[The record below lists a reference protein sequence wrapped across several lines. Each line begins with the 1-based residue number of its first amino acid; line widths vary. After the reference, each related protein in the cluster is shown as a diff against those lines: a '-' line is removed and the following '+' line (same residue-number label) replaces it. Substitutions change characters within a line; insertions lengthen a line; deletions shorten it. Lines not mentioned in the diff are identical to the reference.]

1 MQLSSYSHK
10 LLLEQI
16 RFRRDLT
23 KMVTVAVLSAVLL
36 VVLSWPLGLP
46 AVAVAFIITEVTVLG
61 VSGAAVIY
69 KRDKRRRQALH
80 AEFMRGG
87 ESFR

>member
-23 KMVTVAVLSAVLL
+23 KMVTVAVLSAALL

-80 AEFMRGG
+80 TEFMRGG

>member
-23 KMVTVAVLSAVLL
+23 KMVTVAVLSAALL

-69 KRDKRRRQALH
+69 KRDKRHRQALH
-80 AEFMRGG
+80 AEFVRGG